1 MKNSLKKIANL
12 TRILVGSI
20 CVIILMITII
30 AAIND
35 KTGNV
40 KNYSL
45 MPLANVSEL
54 AMAESN
60 ADFIY
65 LSNLDYIPEKSSTGW
80 GKIEKDQTTDGNKI
94 TIRVENGVYSFDK
107 GMWAH
112 ATSTLVY
119 DLRELN
125 FDYFTAYV
133 GLNTTGNKGNGVIF
147 NIYTSVDGETWDLA
161 IDPIQVLPNTNAE
174 FVKVSIRDANYLKL
188 YADDNGSNAQ
198 DHAVYADAKL
208 ITENYSDDQNIV
220 ESLSELDEIIKN
232 QYAEASL
239 DNIDFEF
246 VLLKRTFVSNVG
258 GFALKTFINEKESNK
273 EVLEWLLNIDN
284 IDIYPLINSIL

>member
-125 FDYFTAYV
+125 FD
-133 GLNTTGNKGNGVIF
+133 
-147 NIYTSVDGETWDLA
+147 
-161 IDPIQVLPNTNAE
+161 
-174 FVKVSIRDANYLKL
+174 
-188 YADDNGSNAQ
+188 
-198 DHAVYADAKL
+198 
-208 ITENYSDDQNIV
+208 
-220 ESLSELDEIIKN
+220 
-232 QYAEASL
+232 
-239 DNIDFEF
+239 
-246 VLLKRTFVSNVG
+246 
-258 GFALKTFINEKESNK
+258 
-273 EVLEWLLNIDN
+273 
-284 IDIYPLINSIL
+284 